1 MNRADA
7 PRLCVRRELEVH
19 SGIIDRTDNVRFP
32 LVDRPLHR
40 LLDAEKIEN
49 LLEHLSNAHHCKV
62 VDPEAVVS
70 IAADLGLRPTPQ
82 DLRANLIRIEN
93 TRFLA
98 S

>member
-1 MNRADA
+1 MNRTAA
-7 PRLCVRRELEVH
+7 PSLRVSGKFEIH
-19 SGIIDRTDNVRFP
+19 PGIIHRTDNIRLP
-32 LVDRPLHR
+32 LADRPLHR

-49 LLEHLSNAHHCKV
+49 LLEHLSNAHHGQI

-93 TRFLA
+93 TRFLTG
-98 S
+98 

>member
-1 MNRADA
+1 MDRADA
-7 PRLCVRRELEVH
+7 PRLCVRGKFEIH
-19 SGIIDRTDNVRFP
+19 SGIIDRTDNIRLP
-32 LVDRPLHR
+32 LADRPLHR